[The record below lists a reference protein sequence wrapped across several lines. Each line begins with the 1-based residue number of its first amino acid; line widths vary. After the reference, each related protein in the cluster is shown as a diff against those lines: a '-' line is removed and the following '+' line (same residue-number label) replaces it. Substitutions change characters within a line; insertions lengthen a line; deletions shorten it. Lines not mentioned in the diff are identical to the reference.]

1 MKNSPVTTQ
10 NIRRKGSINMQVKD
24 KVIAVTGAGGGIG
37 SALVKVL
44 LEKGAKVAALDI
56 NESSLKQL
64 LEKESLYKDRLS
76 IHKINITDMDAVLK
90 LPDQIAEVFGHVD
103 GIINNAGIIQH
114 FVPILELPID
124 NVKRVMD
131 INFYGTLYMI
141 KSFLPHLLK
150 RPEGHC

>member
-1 MKNSPVTTQ
+1 
-10 NIRRKGSINMQVKD
+10 
-24 KVIAVTGAGGGIG
+24 
-37 SALVKVL
+37 
-44 LEKGAKVAALDI
+44 
-56 NESSLKQL
+56 
-64 LEKESLYKDRLS
+64 
-76 IHKINITDMDAVLK
+76 MDAVLK

>member
-64 LEKESLYKDRLS
+64 LEKESLYKDSLS
-76 IHKINITDMDAVLK
+76 IHKINITIWML
-90 LPDQIAEVFGHVD
+90 F
-103 GIINNAGIIQH
+103 
-114 FVPILELPID
+114 
-124 NVKRVMD
+124 
-131 INFYGTLYMI
+131 
-141 KSFLPHLLK
+141 
-150 RPEGHC
+150 